1 MSVDPQTFRD
11 VLSRLAAA
19 VNIVTAYDEDGG
31 EIGLTVSAFTSVS
44 LEPPLVLICLDE
56 RGQSTRAVVDHGGF
70 TVNMLPAGADQL
82 AMKFATTEV
91 DRFAG
96 EKTKEPET
104 ARAGPIL
111 VDHAIAYLECESEH
125 RIEAGDHWIVV
136 GHVRA
141 AGVLREH
148 AEPLVYFRRNFRAL
162 GLLATQ

>member
-1 MSVDPQTFRD
+1 MSVDPHTFRE

-19 VNIVTAYDEDGG
+19 VNIVTAYEKG
-31 EIGLTVSAFTSVS
+31 EPIGLTVSAFTSVS

-56 RGQSTRAVVDHGGF
+56 RGQSTRSVVDHGGF
-70 TVNMLPAGADQL
+70 TVNMLPTGRDEL
-82 AMKFATTEV
+82 AMKFATPGA

-96 EKTKEPET
+96 VVTREPEI

-111 VDHAIAYLECESEH
+111 VKEAFAYLECESEH

-141 AGVLREH
+141 AGVLREP
-148 AEPLVYFRRNFRAL
+148 AEPLIYFQRSFRKL
-162 GLLATQ
+162 DPL